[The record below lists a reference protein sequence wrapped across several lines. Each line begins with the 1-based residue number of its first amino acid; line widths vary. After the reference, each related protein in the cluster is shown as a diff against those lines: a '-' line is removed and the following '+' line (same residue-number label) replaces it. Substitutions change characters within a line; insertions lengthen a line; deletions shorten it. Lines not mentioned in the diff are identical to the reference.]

1 MTRFVYASPDDS
13 FWDTLVVLSLA
24 EDSETLLPA
33 EKPQAADDK
42 PADPSSE
49 ERSVQGRKPR

>member
-33 EKPQAADDK
+33 EKPLAADDK
-42 PADPSSE
+42 PADRSSDE
-49 ERSVQGRKPR
+49 QPALRRNPR